1 MVVEIS
7 LSGYKV
13 DPFSIRGT
21 CAFTRVQKWKRA
33 SRFLTIVDNR
43 EMDRGSMIE
52 IPSTLSI
59 DVIPAEY
66 VEPPR
71 VINPV
76 IPITNTIRR
85 LSRRGQLENV

>member
-43 EMDRGSMIE
+43 EMDRFNDRD
-52 IPSTLSI
+52 PSTLSI